1 VSDIQQGRWDVVLP
15 QVAQLKLPRAKL
27 EDLYEQVGPECGCVQ
42 AAACDARACA
52 AHPLLRAPAASYPCC
67 LLTAQRRA
75 AQVVLEMIE
84 LRESDTARAMLRQ
97 TQVGKRG
104 TRNCSGPDWQGGE
117 LRCERGRPATPKSGS
132 ILCVVI
138 GRGRTRRTAAEAS
151 GSTGGWGC
159 AGAQGQ
165 ECAGAGRCRSSK
177 GRPILLGWAGGA
189 PSAWAGMERGRLCVP
204 AHMQQTPSARA
215 PPRAHVLQRVW
226 HLRTC
231 TCVSKQVQTPSA
243 RVPTTSAGVPA
254 HEAGGPGALHAP
266 GAPVQQDV
274 L

>member
-1 VSDIQQGRWDVVLP
+1 MHAAPSAVHGSRPTRPAPRPPPTQNECQISLNTVESLENFVSDIQQGRWDVVLP

-132 ILCVVI
+132 ILCCHWPWTHQAH
-138 GRGRTRRTAAEAS
+138 GR
-151 GSTGGWGC
+151 
-159 AGAQGQ
+159 
-165 ECAGAGRCRSSK
+165 
-177 GRPILLGWAGGA
+177 
-189 PSAWAGMERGRLCVP
+189 
-204 AHMQQTPSARA
+204 
-215 PPRAHVLQRVW
+215 
-226 HLRTC
+226 
-231 TCVSKQVQTPSA
+231 
-243 RVPTTSAGVPA
+243 
-254 HEAGGPGALHAP
+254 
-266 GAPVQQDV
+266 
-274 L
+274 